1 MSNKQPTVFNKNVY
15 AVCGTSQLTLDLNTV
30 SGFYVDNGHIT
41 VAFSDGFRFAAD
53 EIVFENPNTHKKYF
67 G

>member
-1 MSNKQPTVFNKNVY
+1 MSNKQPTVFDKNVY

-41 VAFSDGFRFAAD
+41 ITFSNGFRMNAD
-53 EIVFENPNTHKKYF
+53 EIVFEKPKHS
-67 G
+67 